1 MDSIV
6 SHILLLS
13 IILVFSPYI
22 ARLFRL
28 QTAPIEIIIG
38 SILGY
43 LGLIGTES
51 EGAKYFDLMAEIGFL
66 YLMFLAG
73 LEINLKSLK
82 KIPKDYLTR
91 AVLFIIV
98 LMVLTPLIG
107 HYIFNF
113 NYIITVALP
122 LISVGMLATISKEY
136 GKNTRWV
143 NMSLLIGAIGEV
155 LSIIA
160 LTILEV
166 SIAVGFGEELI
177 YKSLVLFIFLAL
189 VLIFYYLLKLIF
201 WWYPELKN
209 IMMPNIDSSDQDFR
223 LAIGVFFI
231 MIVIMK
237 ILHLEL
243 AFGAFIAGLF
253 LSTFFHHKR
262 QLENKI
268 SSFGFGFL
276 IPIFFIHV
284 GSSIDY
290 KYFIPSI
297 GIAIKIMVAMFII
310 RILSSLTLIKKLQ
323 EEEMMLVSLS
333 ISMPLTLLV
342 ATATVGYRAGIM
354 EEVEYNAL
362 ILASIFEV
370 IFAIIAIKFFAKKVP
385 KHETIDD

>member
-13 IILVFSPYI
+13 IILVFSPYL
-22 ARLFRL
+22 ARFFRL

-43 LGLIGTES
+43 FGLIGAES

-82 KIPKDYLTR
+82 KIPKDYLIR
-91 AVLFIIV
+91 AILFLIV
-98 LMVLTPLIG
+98 LIALTPLIG
-107 HYIFNF
+107 HYIFHF

-122 LISVGMLATISKEY
+122 LISVGILATISKEY
-136 GKNTRWV
+136 GKSTNWV
-143 NMSLLIGAIGEV
+143 SMSFLIGAIGEV

-166 SIAVGFGEELI
+166 SIAVGFSDELI
-177 YKSLVLFIFLAL
+177 YKSFVLFLFLASVL
-189 VLIFYYLLKLIF
+189 VVYYLLKLIF

-223 LAIGVFFI
+223 LSIGVFFI

-237 ILHLEL
+237 VLHLEL

-253 LSTFFHHKR
+253 ISTFFHHKK

-284 GSSIDY
+284 GSSFDY

-297 GIAIKIMVAMFII
+297 GIAIKIMVAMLVI
-310 RILSSLTLIKKLQ
+310 RILSSLTLAKKLK
-323 EEEMMLVSLS
+323 EEEMMLVALS
-333 ISMPLTLLV
+333 VSMPLTLLV

-354 EEVEYNAL
+354 EEIEYNAL
-362 ILASIFEV
+362 ILASILEV
-370 IFAIIAIKFFAKKVP
+370 IFGIIAIKFFAKRVP
-385 KHETIDD
+385 KEKSN

>member
-13 IILVFSPYI
+13 IILVFSPYL
-22 ARLFRL
+22 ARFFRL

-43 LGLIGTES
+43 FGLIGSES

-82 KIPKDYLTR
+82 KMPKDYLIR
-91 AVLFIIV
+91 AVLFLII
-98 LMVLTPLIG
+98 LIILTPIVG
-107 HYIFNF
+107 YYAFKF

-122 LISVGMLATISKEY
+122 LISVGILATISKEY
-136 GKNTRWV
+136 GKNMDWV
-143 NMSLLIGAIGEV
+143 SMSFLIGAIGEV

-160 LTILEV
+160 ITILEV
-166 SIAVGFGEELI
+166 SIAVGFGKALI
-177 YKSLVLFIFLAL
+177 YKSIVLFIFLAS

-223 LAIGVFFI
+223 LSIGTFFI

-253 LSTFFHHKR
+253 ISTFFHHKK

-284 GSSIDY
+284 GSSFDY
-290 KYFIPSI
+290 KYFIPAI
-297 GIAIKIMVAMFII
+297 GIAIKIMVAMFAI
-310 RILSSLTLIKKLQ
+310 RLLASLSLAKKLK
-323 EEEMMLVSLS
+323 EEEMMLVTLS
-333 ISMPLTLLV
+333 VSMPLTLLV
-342 ATATVGYRAGIM
+342 ATATIGYRAGIM
-354 EEVEYNAL
+354 EEIEYNAL
-362 ILASIFEV
+362 ILASILEV
-370 IFAIIAIKFFAKKVP
+370 IFAIVAIKFFAKKL
-385 KHETIDD
+385 IDSGH

>member
-13 IILVFSPYI
+13 IILVFSPYL
-22 ARLFRL
+22 ARFFKL

-43 LGLIGTES
+43 FGLIGAES

-82 KIPKDYLTR
+82 KMPRDYLIR
-91 AVLFIIV
+91 AVLFLIV
-98 LMVLTPLIG
+98 MVLLTPIIG
-107 HYIFNF
+107 YYVFNF

-122 LISVGMLATISKEY
+122 LISVGILATISKEY
-136 GKNTRWV
+136 GKSTNWV

-160 LTILEV
+160 ITILEV
-166 SIAVGFGEELI
+166 SITVGFGEELI
-177 YKSLVLFIFLAL
+177 YKSIILFLFLVS
-189 VLIFYYLLKLIF
+189 VLLFYYLLKLIF

-223 LAIGVFFI
+223 LSIGMFFI
-231 MIVIMK
+231 MLVIMR

-253 LSTFFHHKR
+253 ISTFFHHKK

-284 GSSIDY
+284 GSSFDY
-290 KYFIPSI
+290 KYFIPAI
-297 GIAIKIMVAMFII
+297 GIALKIIIAMFVI
-310 RILSSLTLIKKLQ
+310 RLLASLSLAKKLK
-323 EEEMMLVSLS
+323 EEEMMLVTLS

-342 ATATVGYRAGIM
+342 ATATIGYRAGIM
-354 EEVEYNAL
+354 EEIEYNAL
-362 ILASIFEV
+362 ILASILEV
-370 IFAIIAIKFFAKKVP
+370 IFAIVAIKFFAKKIIV
-385 KHETIDD
+385 KEY

>member
-6 SHILLLS
+6 THILVLA

-22 ARLFRL
+22 SRVLKF

-43 LGLIGTES
+43 LGWIGFES
-51 EGAKYFDLMAEIGFL
+51 EGSHYFDLIAEVGFL

-73 LEINLKSLK
+73 LEINVKSIK
-82 KIPKDYLTR
+82 KIPREHIIKAL
-91 AVLFIIV
+91 LFLALLSI
-98 LMVLTPLIG
+98 LTPIIG
-107 HYIFNF
+107 HFIFQF

-122 LISVGMLATISKEY
+122 LISVGLLATISKEH
-136 GKNTRWV
+136 GKNTDWV
-143 NMSLLIGAIGEV
+143 SMALLIGAIGEV
-155 LSIIA
+155 LSITA

-177 YKSLVLFIFLAL
+177 YKTLLLFGFLVTILLL
-189 VLIFYYLLKLIF
+189 YYLLKLIF

-209 IMMPNIDSSDQDFR
+209 IMMPHIDNRDQDFR
-223 LAIGVFFI
+223 LAIGVFLI
-231 MIVIMK
+231 MLVIMK
-237 ILHLEL
+237 QLHLEL

-253 LSTFFHHKR
+253 ISTFFHHKK

-284 GSSIDY
+284 GSSFNY
-290 KYFIPSI
+290 SYFISSI
-297 GIAIKIMVAMFII
+297 AIAIKIMVVMFII
-310 RILSSLTLIKKLQ
+310 RFLSSLTLIKLLK
-323 EEEMMLVSLS
+323 EEGLMLVALSL
-333 ISMPLTLLV
+333 SMPLTLLV

-354 EEVEYNAL
+354 AESEYNAL
-362 ILASIFEV
+362 ILASILEV
-370 IFAIIAIKFFAKKVP
+370 IFSMMAIKYFAKK
-385 KHETIDD
+385 

>member
-1 MDSIV
+1 MDNSIIA
-6 SHILLLS
+6 HILLLS
-13 IILVFSPYI
+13 IILVFSPYL
-22 ARLFRL
+22 ARFLRL

-43 LGLIGTES
+43 FGLIGAES

-82 KIPKDYLTR
+82 KIPKEYLIR
-91 AVLFIIV
+91 AIFFLLVLIA
-98 LMVLTPLIG
+98 LTPLIG
-107 HYIFNF
+107 GYIFHF

-136 GKNTRWV
+136 GKNTGWV
-143 NMSLLIGAIGEV
+143 SMSLLIGAIGEV

-177 YKSLVLFIFLAL
+177 YKSFVLFLFLVS
-189 VLIFYYLLKLIF
+189 VLLFYYFLKLIF

-209 IMMPNIDSSDQDFR
+209 TMMPSIDSSDQDFR
-223 LAIGVFFI
+223 LSIGMFFI

-253 LSTFFHHKR
+253 ISTFFHHKK

-284 GSSIDY
+284 GSSFDY

-297 GIAIKIMVAMFII
+297 GMAIKIMVAMLVI
-310 RILSSLTLIKKLQ
+310 RLLASLTLAKKLS
-323 EEEMMLVSLS
+323 EEEMMLVALS

-362 ILASIFEV
+362 ILASILEV
-370 IFAIIAIKFFAKKVP
+370 IISMIVIKFISKRNSNLV
-385 KHETIDD
+385 